1 MDKKA
6 VLLQQQDGAY
16 SKSNNFY
23 HYDIDERD
31 ENRVFRDDISPDKYE
46 NTNTPENFV
55 DYSETH
61 NEAVDSFLDGKMRH
75 LSETVVKMNSAV
87 EIASQKIDS
96 LPEFVK
102 EHTDVF
108 SNEGEESDYLF
119 PPCHDNSAIEHDSL
133 YGFVVSTSF
142 VYYFNYIII
151 YF

>member
-16 SKSNNFY
+16 SISNNFY

-31 ENRVFRDDISPDKYE
+31 ENRVLRDDSPDKYE

-55 DYSETH
+55 DYSEMH
-61 NEAVDSFLDGKMRH
+61 NEAVDSFLDGKIRH

-119 PPCHDNSAIEHDSL
+119 PPCHDNSATEHDSL

-142 VYYFNYIII
+142 VYYFKYIMID
-151 YF
+151 F